1 MTEKWSGLVNTIQKF
16 KISVKEE
23 LDKSNEDFHS
33 ELNGET
39 PLVIKG
45 LGVREDEKNEYFVDT
60 SDVLFWHDPTAYID
74 ELERWENQKII
85 DVYSEVKDFLNGSEK
100 ASVFRRFVESVKKKR
115 VSPFVGAGLSAPS
128 GFPLWG
134 NALERMVK
142 KLESVS
148 TSNQRADLPPLD
160 HIEEVNEDIREYR
173 YLRAAQ
179 TLYDKHKTYFEN
191 YVRNTFDGAT
201 PDKVGEVASLL
212 PRLSDGC
219 VITTNFD
226 EVVEKAFIKENKA
239 IEGYMHGTQSQNQF
253 VSKLIQG
260 ERCILKLH
268 GHFNSPD
275 TYIFSEAQYG
285 EAYGVGLI
293 DYTKPLAKVLR
304 QVFISHSLVFIGC
317 SLAKDKTLELFV
329 DVANSNEFD
338 IPSHFAFLPDDQN
351 DNAKFAIEDYLGQ
364 AKIDPIWYSVTT
376 NEDDTKDHS
385 QLHELLSFAVDCAHG
400 KASF

>member
-1 MTEKWSGLVNTIQKF
+1 MTEKWNGLVKTIQKF
-16 KISVKEE
+16 KSSVKEE
-23 LDKSNEDFHS
+23 LDKSNEDFHL

-39 PLVIKG
+39 PLSIKG
-45 LGVREDEKNEYFVDT
+45 LGVREDEINEYFVDP

-74 ELERWENQKII
+74 ELERWENQKVI
-85 DVYSEVKDFLNGSEK
+85 DTYSEVKRFLNSSDQV
-100 ASVFRRFVESVKKKR
+100 SVFKRFVESIKRKR
-115 VSPFVGAGLSAPS
+115 VSPFVGAGLSAPC

-134 NALERMVK
+134 EALEKMVK

-148 TSNQRADLPPLD
+148 ISNQRAGQPPLE
-160 HIEEVNEDIREYR
+160 HIEEINGCIKSWR
-173 YLRAAQ
+173 YLEAAQ
-179 TLYDKHKTYFEN
+179 LLYENHKIYFES

-201 PDKVGEVASLL
+201 PDNVGDVASLL
-212 PRLSDGC
+212 PKLSDGC

-226 EVVEKAFIKENKA
+226 EVVEKAFIKEKKV

-253 VSKLIQG
+253 ASKLIQG

-275 TYIFSEAQYG
+275 TYIFSKAQYE
-285 EAYGVGLI
+285 EAYGVGGI

-317 SLAKDKTLELFV
+317 SLAQDKTLELFS
-329 DVANSNEFD
+329 DVASSNEFD
-338 IPSHFAFLPDDQN
+338 IPSHFAFLPDNQN
-351 DNAKFAIEDYLGQ
+351 DNIKFATEDYLGQ
-364 AKIDPIWYSVTT
+364 AKIDPIWYSVTS
-376 NEDDTKDHS
+376 DDNGLQDHS